1 MQPEHQRS
9 RGRVSLLEGDSDLM
23 SLYRIND
30 NTLEPV
36 PATSFHSEGLQERQD
51 LQPLIINQPSALGS
65 DLFIVAEEF
74 ENWSDSARRIDLLA
88 IDEDGT
94 LTVVELKRDEDP
106 GPMELQALRYA
117 AMVANITFEQ
127 LVEAHQRFGNAQGLA
142 GDASSRI
149 DEFLSEKEVNR
160 DDLQTAKPRIILVA
174 PDFPTE
180 LATSVLWLND
190 AGLDIRCVRLLL
202 YRTGDQLFV
211 DTGQVIPLPEADDYL
226 VRVREKA
233 EEVETVTRRRRALT
247 STVLA
252 KHNVIKGGEK
262 IMLFAPNFN
271 ELDNFNVNDPQWH
284 AQFRPDP
291 LGWRNNVEWS
301 GDAYS
306 LSSLSTLL
314 REHHGAP
321 FPPGGFNAYWY
332 WCLVEQ
338 PETSLFQLAES
349 LLKD

>member
-1 MQPEHQRS
+1 
-9 RGRVSLLEGDSDLM
+9 M
-23 SLYRIND
+23 SLYRID
-30 NTLEPV
+30 DKALEAV
-36 PATSFHSEGLQERQD
+36 PATTFHEQGLQERRD
-51 LQPLIINQPSALGS
+51 LQQLIINQPSALGS
-65 DLFIVAEEF
+65 DFFIVAEEF

-88 IDEDGT
+88 IDDDGT
-94 LTVVELKRDEDP
+94 LAVIELKRDENP

-127 LVEAHQRFGNAQGLA
+127 LVEAHQAFGDRQGLD

-202 YRTGDQLFV
+202 YRAGDELFV

-226 VRVREKA
+226 VRVREREKA
-233 EEVETVTRRRRALT
+233 EEVEKVTRRRRARTL
-247 STVLA
+247 TVLVA
-252 KHNVIKGGEK
+252 NGVIRGGEK
-262 IMLFAPNFN
+262 IRPYAPNMG
-271 ELDNFNVNDPQWH
+271 ELDNFDVNDPKWQ
-284 AQFRPDP
+284 AEIIADR
-291 LGWRNNVEWS
+291 LIGWNNNLRWN
-301 GDAYS
+301 GKGYS
-306 LSSLSTLL
+306 LSKLTSLL
-314 REHHGAP
+314 REQHKVP
-321 FPPGGFNAYWY
+321 FPNGGPYWY

-338 PETSLFQLAES
+338 PESSLAELAS
-349 LLKD
+349 PLRED